1 MEKAHKYLK
10 IFIFVQLGACV
21 GRILA
26 KYYDYVKH
34 PGLYAMQSA
43 PWYLGVL
50 ITVCLTAVTVL
61 LTTIAYFVIGHMIKR
76 KKNRTDSSEE

>member
-10 IFIFVQLGACV
+10 VCIFVQLGACV

-34 PGLYAMQSA
+34 PALYAMQSA
-43 PWYLGVL
+43 PWYLSIL
-50 ITVCLTAVTVL
+50 ITVCFTAVTVL
-61 LTTIAYFVIGHMIKR
+61 LTTIAYFVIGRIIKKR
-76 KKNRTDSSEE
+76 KTDSSEE